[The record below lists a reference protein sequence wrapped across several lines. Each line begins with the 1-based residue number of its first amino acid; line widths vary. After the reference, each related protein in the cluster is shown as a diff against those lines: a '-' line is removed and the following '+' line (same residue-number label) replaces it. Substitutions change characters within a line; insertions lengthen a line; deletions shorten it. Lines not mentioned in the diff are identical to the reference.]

1 MPRQRC
7 TITVDGRQL
16 AATVGESL
24 AVALLQGGHLRFR
37 ESCSGQG
44 RAPLCGMGTCYECR
58 VRIGDRLVRACVEP
72 VRAGMEVRTHE

>member
-1 MPRQRC
+1 MSKERC
-7 TITVDGRQL
+7 SITVDGRPL
-16 AATVGESL
+16 AATAGESL

-58 VRIGDRLVRACVEP
+58 VWVADRWVRACLEP
-72 VRAGMEVRTHE
+72 VRDSMEVRTHD